1 MAASKMKLKLVVDTK
16 AKKVLFAEAGKD
28 FIDILICL
36 PSHILMC
43 DLFSFPVSTAVRLL
57 KEKNMVGFLGDLY
70 GSIENLPDAYWQTND
85 SKKNFLSLLLSN
97 FESYSQKSYSCPS
110 CHAYVADY
118 PNLL

>member
-70 GSIENLPDAYWQTND
+70 GSIENLPDAYWD
-85 SKKNFLSLLLSN
+85 GG
-97 FESYSQKSYSCPS
+97 CGII
-110 CHAYVADY
+110 
-118 PNLL
+118 